1 MSTVERSLA
10 LACERESAANTR
22 AQNLEEALQATK
34 EEMAAAAEDKAGLQE
49 QIMEMLKQ
57 GRLREVRAAARIRN
71 NTDSLFCFTSAIA
84 LRHIIFAQL

>member
-1 MSTVERSLA
+1 MPTAERSLA

-34 EEMAAAAEDKAGLQE
+34 EEMAAAAEDKARLQE

-57 GRLREVRAAARIRN
+57 GRLREVRAQRHASETIPIP
-71 NTDSLFCFTSAIA
+71 CFT
-84 LRHIIFAQL
+84 LRVRSR